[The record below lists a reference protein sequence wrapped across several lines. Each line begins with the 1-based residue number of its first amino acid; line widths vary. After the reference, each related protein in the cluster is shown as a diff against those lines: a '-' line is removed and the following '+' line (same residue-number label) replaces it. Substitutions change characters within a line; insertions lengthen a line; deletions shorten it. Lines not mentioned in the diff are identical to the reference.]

1 MYCLDYCRGI
11 STTHVCCFLSLR
23 KHKHNNRHL
32 MSYRVYA
39 QIEQQYASAST
50 APSSPS
56 RSLTSSIQS
65 TPNSLRAS
73 RHNTKEPTSNN
84 RILKLRLRATSLVH
98 THSIQQRLVPTFIA
112 KPDTYFEISRPSYFT
127 TDTGS
132 TIRHFG
138 PALSARIVLHHS
150 PSVNESIYNV
160 G

>member
-1 MYCLDYCRGI
+1 MPITI
-11 STTHVCCFLSLR
+11 SH
-23 KHKHNNRHL
+23 
-32 MSYRVYA
+32 
-39 QIEQQYASAST
+39 E
-50 APSSPS
+50 
-56 RSLTSSIQS
+56 
-65 TPNSLRAS
+65 AS
-73 RHNTKEPTSNN
+73 RRNPATYQYNLHQTSDIINTIYTKHSAGKSAQYQRTYLKQSDINTTSC
-84 RILKLRLRATSLVH
+84 ATSLVH

-138 PALSARIVLHHS
+138 PTSSARIVLHHS